1 MSRRYDG
8 LISLIFDNNQ
18 AREYF
23 DNLPGY
29 VREHI
34 TTRAHNINS
43 FDSLKDY
50 AENLTR
56 GDG

>member
-1 MSRRYDG
+1 MDKFYFGLYELINDDPQAKAYYDK
-8 LISLIFDNNQ
+8 
-18 AREYF
+18 
-23 DNLPGY
+23 LPGY

-34 TTRAHNINS
+34 QTRGHNVNS